1 VLLDGAI
8 TEILIH
14 HDYSYA
20 QVAGDAAMTLI
31 EANRKQPL
39 GLPGLARR
47 GRHAY
52 QPMNG

>member
-1 VLLDGAI
+1 MLLDGAI
-8 TEILIH
+8 AEILIH

-20 QVAGDAAMTLI
+20 EVAGDAAMTLI
-31 EANRKQPL
+31 EASRKRPL
-39 GLPGLARR
+39 ELPGLARR